1 MQGSTTE
8 RTTKVFVVTHPLDPE
23 DAAITVAMRAMVS
36 SSKGARPGVEAR
48 GQFDAFMESV
58 LPPDDV
64 TFDTDTLGG
73 IPGLWVHPANWRLGE
88 ASGHLHGGWF
98 YFLSS
103 NDYRQLVRALPG
115 RGGRS

>member
-8 RTTKVFVVTHPLDPE
+8 RTTNGFVVAHPLDPE
-23 DAAITVAMRAMVS
+23 DAAITAAMRAMVS

-64 TFDTDTLGG
+64 TFDTDNLCG
-73 IPGLWVHPANWRLGE
+73 IPGLWVHPANWRLGQQY
-88 ASGHLHGGWF
+88 LHSQAGVVHFGF
-98 YFLSS
+98 S
-103 NDYRQLVRALPG
+103 
-115 RGGRS
+115 